1 MEINKQSG
9 FAKLS
14 WNGTSTPLDILI
26 CDGRIV
32 FKGES
37 TTSQGD
43 EYFIKCGDLATLEM
57 IINILNAVDCGGQA

>member
-1 MEINKQSG
+1 MEIKEQSG

-14 WNGTSTPLDILI
+14 WNGTSTPLQVVL

-37 TTSQGD
+37 STVSGEE
-43 EYFIKCGDLATLEM
+43 EYFLKVGDLITLEHV
-57 IINILNAVDCGGQA
+57 INILNMVAPVP